1 MDYDQRTY
9 LRVVMLPDG
18 GGARVVSS
26 QARNGSVQAP
36 QFALVETRSAGNL
49 LVFHFVSIQLLRIT
63 VSARL
68 ADVAALRSCQQEKQ
82 TKAAESSYPVAWWIR
97 LESPLSPPPPRAM
110 ERRQKKTTDKVQ
122 TDRWIAFRGQKQLT
136 QMLLPSDIHHG
147 FMAVRQQYLH
157 HLLQPAAKHL
167 FGSHL
172 STIHP
177 DVALAEDNQ
186 RPPLD
191 SALADDRASW
201 QR

>member
-82 TKAAESSYPVAWWIR
+82 TKAAESSYPVAWRIR
-97 LESPLSPPPPRAM
+97 LESPLSPPRAM
-110 ERRQKKTTDKVQ
+110 ERRHRKNKRQGPDGSMDCIPGPK
-122 TDRWIAFRGQKQLT
+122 
-136 QMLLPSDIHHG
+136 
-147 FMAVRQQYLH
+147 AVD
-157 HLLQPAAKHL
+157 
-167 FGSHL
+167 S
-172 STIHP
+172 
-177 DVALAEDNQ
+177 DVAALGHPSRIHG
-186 RPPLD
+186 RPATISPSSFAAGGQTSLWFAPLD
-191 SALADDRASW
+191 YSSGRGSGGG
-201 QR
+201 